1 MIKSMTG
8 FGRASYGRSQSKID
22 VEIRTVNSRY
32 LEIKFRGVLLDP
44 NVEQEIKKIIEKSVQ
59 RGNVHVRIELSKN
72 LNSQKINFNKERFE
86 TIQEILKNIHVLY
99 GQRLNLSDIIST
111 QDLLK
116 VDEEENLNKNSII
129 QAVKSAL
136 NQLYEMREEEG
147 KQIHN
152 DILNRINILKT
163 KLDNTDNISSKYKSE
178 KQDSLK
184 TKVSE
189 LIDNEQIDEAR
200 LIQEVAYYCEKSD
213 ITEEI
218 VRCKSHFNQLVN
230 YIEFEEPVG
239 KRINFL
245 IQEIGREINTI
256 GSKSPQTDVT
266 LDVVEMKSE
275 IEKIREQAQ
284 NIL

>member
-72 LNSQKINFNKERFE
+72 FNSQKINFNKERFE

-163 KLDNTDNISSKYKSE
+163 KLDNTDSISSNYKSE

-184 TKVSE
+184 AKVSE

-275 IEKIREQAQ
+275 IEKIREQTQ

>member
-129 QAVKSAL
+129 QAFKSAL

-163 KLDNTDNISSKYKSE
+163 KLDNTDSISSKYMSE

-184 TKVSE
+184 AKVSE

>member
-1 MIKSMTG
+1 MTG

-136 NQLYEMREEEG
+136 NQLYDMREEEG

-184 TKVSE
+184 AKVSE

>member
-72 LNSQKINFNKERFE
+72 FNSQKINFNKERFE

-184 TKVSE
+184 AKVSE

>member
-1 MIKSMTG
+1 MTG
-8 FGRASYGRSQSKID
+8 FGRASYGRGQSKIEA
-22 VEIRTVNSRY
+22 EIRTVNSRF
-32 LEIKFRGVLLDP
+32 LEIKFRGVVLEP
-44 NVEQEIKKIIEKSVQ
+44 NIEKEIKKNIEKLVN
-59 RGNVHVRIELSKN
+59 RGNVQVRIESSK
-72 LNSQKINFNKERFE
+72 SQNNQRINFNKERFE
-86 TIQEILKNIHVLY
+86 IIQEILKNIHVIY

-116 VDEEENLNKNSII
+116 VNEEENLNKNTII
-129 QAVKSAL
+129 KAVQNAL
-136 NQLYEMREEEG
+136 DQLCEMQEEEG

-152 DILNRINILKT
+152 DIVNRLNILEM
-163 KLDNTDNISSKYKSE
+163 KLDNVNNISNSYRPE
-178 KQDSLK
+178 KQNHLK
-184 TKVSE
+184 DKISE
-189 LIDNEQIDEAR
+189 LLDNEQIDEAR

-230 YIEFEEPVG
+230 YIEFKEPVG

-245 IQEIGREINTI
+245 LQEIGREVNTI

-266 LDVVEMKSE
+266 IEVVEMKSE

>member
-1 MIKSMTG
+1 MTG
-8 FGRASYGRSQSKID
+8 FGRASYGRGQSKID

-44 NVEQEIKKIIEKSVQ
+44 NVEQEIKKNIEKSIQ
-59 RGNVHVRIELSKN
+59 RGNVNVRIELSKN
-72 LNSQKINFNKERFE
+72 LNNQRTSFNKERFE
-86 TIQEILKNIHVLY
+86 TVQAILKDIHVHY
-99 GQRLNLSDIIST
+99 GQRLDLSDIIST

-129 QAVKSAL
+129 KAVKDAL
-136 NQLYEMREEEG
+136 IELDDMREQEG

-163 KLDNTDNISSKYKSE
+163 KLDNTDNISENYRSE
-178 KQDSLK
+178 KQDYLRA
-184 TKVSE
+184 KVSE
-189 LIDNEQIDEAR
+189 LLDNEQIDEAR

-275 IEKIREQAQ
+275 IEKIREQTQ

>member
-8 FGRASYGRSQSKID
+8 FGRASYGRSKNKID

-32 LEIKFRGVLLDP
+32 LEIKFRGVLLEP

-72 LNSQKINFNKERFE
+72 FNSQKINFNKERFE

-116 VDEEENLNKNSII
+116 SDEEENLNKNSII
-129 QAVKSAL
+129 KAVKDAL
-136 NQLYEMREEEG
+136 DQLTQMREQEG
-147 KQIHN
+147 KQIYN
-152 DILNRINILKT
+152 DIVDRINILKT
-163 KLDNTDNISSKYKSE
+163 KLDNTNNISENYRPE
-178 KQDSLK
+178 KQDYLK
-184 TKVSE
+184 SKVSE
-189 LIDNEQIDEAR
+189 LLDNEQIDEAR

-275 IEKIREQAQ
+275 IEKIREQTQ

>member
-1 MIKSMTG
+1 MTG
-8 FGRASYGRSQSKID
+8 FGRASYGRGQSKIEA
-22 VEIRTVNSRY
+22 EIRTVNSRF
-32 LEIKFRGVLLDP
+32 LEIKFRGVVLEP
-44 NVEQEIKKIIEKSVQ
+44 NIEKEIKKNIEKLVN
-59 RGNVHVRIELSKN
+59 RGNVQVRIESSK
-72 LNSQKINFNKERFE
+72 SQNNQRINFNKERFE
-86 TIQEILKNIHVLY
+86 IIQEILKNIHVIY

-116 VDEEENLNKNSII
+116 VNEEENLNKNSII
-129 QAVKSAL
+129 NAVQNAL
-136 NQLYEMREEEG
+136 DQLCEMQEEEG

-152 DILNRINILKT
+152 DIVNRLNILEM
-163 KLDNTDNISSKYKSE
+163 KLDNVNNISNNYRPE
-178 KQDSLK
+178 KQNHLK
-184 TKVSE
+184 DKISE
-189 LIDNEQIDEAR
+189 LLDNEQIDEAR

-230 YIEFEEPVG
+230 YIEFKEPVG

-245 IQEIGREINTI
+245 LQEIGREVNTI

-266 LDVVEMKSE
+266 IEVVEMKSE

>member
-129 QAVKSAL
+129 KAVNDAL
-136 NQLYEMREEEG
+136 VQLYEMRNLEG

-152 DILNRINILKT
+152 DISNRINILKT
-163 KLDNTDNISSKYKSE
+163 KLDNTESISSKYKSE

-184 TKVSE
+184 AKVSE

-218 VRCKSHFNQLVN
+218 VRCKSHFDQLVN

>member
-8 FGRASYGRSQSKID
+8 FGRASYGRGQSKIEA
-22 VEIRTVNSRY
+22 EIRTVNSRF
-32 LEIKFRGVLLDP
+32 LEIKFRGVVLEP
-44 NVEQEIKKIIEKSVQ
+44 NIEKEIKKNIEKLVN
-59 RGNVHVRIELSKN
+59 RGNVQVRIESSK
-72 LNSQKINFNKERFE
+72 SQNNQRINFNKERFE
-86 TIQEILKNIHVLY
+86 IIQEILKNIHVIY

-116 VDEEENLNKNSII
+116 VNEEENLNKNTII
-129 QAVKSAL
+129 KAVQNAL
-136 NQLYEMREEEG
+136 DQLCEMQEEEG

-152 DILNRINILKT
+152 DIVNRLNILEM
-163 KLDNTDNISSKYKSE
+163 KLDNVNNISNNYKSE
-178 KQDSLK
+178 KQNHLK
-184 TKVSE
+184 DKISE
-189 LIDNEQIDEAR
+189 LLDNEQIDETR

-230 YIEFEEPVG
+230 YIELKEPVG

-245 IQEIGREINTI
+245 LQEIGREVNTI

-266 LDVVEMKSE
+266 IEVVEMKSE

>member
-8 FGRASYGRSQSKID
+8 FGRASYGRSKNKID

-32 LEIKFRGVLLDP
+32 LEIKFRGVLLAP

-129 QAVKSAL
+129 KAVKDAL
-136 NQLYEMREEEG
+136 DQLYQMREQEG
-147 KQIHN
+147 KQIYN
-152 DILNRINILKT
+152 DIVDRINILKT
-163 KLDNTDNISSKYKSE
+163 KLDNTNNISENYRSE
-178 KQDSLK
+178 KQDYLRA
-184 TKVSE
+184 KVSE
-189 LIDNEQIDEAR
+189 LLDNEQIDEAR

-245 IQEIGREINTI
+245 IQELGREINTI

>member
-1 MIKSMTG
+1 
-8 FGRASYGRSQSKID
+8 
-22 VEIRTVNSRY
+22 
-32 LEIKFRGVLLDP
+32 
-44 NVEQEIKKIIEKSVQ
+44 
-59 RGNVHVRIELSKN
+59 
-72 LNSQKINFNKERFE
+72 
-86 TIQEILKNIHVLY
+86 
-99 GQRLNLSDIIST
+99 
-111 QDLLK
+111 
-116 VDEEENLNKNSII
+116 
-129 QAVKSAL
+129 
-136 NQLYEMREEEG
+136 MREEEG
-147 KQIHN
+147 KQIYN

-184 TKVSE
+184 AKVSE

-218 VRCKSHFNQLVN
+218 VRCKSHFKQLVN

>member
-184 TKVSE
+184 AKVSE

>member
-129 QAVKSAL
+129 KAVKNAL
-136 NQLYEMREEEG
+136 NQLNEMREQEG

-152 DILNRINILKT
+152 DILDRINILKT
-163 KLDNTDNISSKYKSE
+163 KLDNTNNISENYRPE
-178 KQDSLK
+178 KQDYLK
-184 TKVSE
+184 SKVSE
-189 LIDNEQIDEAR
+189 LLDNEQIDEAR

-275 IEKIREQAQ
+275 IEKIREQTQ

>member
-8 FGRASYGRSQSKID
+8 FGRASYGRSPSKID

-184 TKVSE
+184 AKVSE

>member
-8 FGRASYGRSQSKID
+8 FGRASYGRSKSKID

-163 KLDNTDNISSKYKSE
+163 KLDNTDNISIKYKSE

-184 TKVSE
+184 AKVSE

-230 YIEFEEPVG
+230 YIEFDLY
-239 KRINFL
+239 RL
-245 IQEIGREINTI
+245 I
-256 GSKSPQTDVT
+256 KT
-266 LDVVEMKSE
+266 LHQQMLMMK
-275 IEKIREQAQ
+275 
-284 NIL
+284 

>member
-1 MIKSMTG
+1 MTG
-8 FGRASYGRSQSKID
+8 FGRASYGRGQSKIEA
-22 VEIRTVNSRY
+22 EIRTVNSRF
-32 LEIKFRGVLLDP
+32 LEIKFRGVVLEP
-44 NVEQEIKKIIEKSVQ
+44 NIEKEIKKNIEKLVN
-59 RGNVHVRIELSKN
+59 RGNVQVRIESSK
-72 LNSQKINFNKERFE
+72 SQNNQRINFNKERFE
-86 TIQEILKNIHVLY
+86 IIQEILKNIHVIY

-116 VDEEENLNKNSII
+116 VNEEENLNKNSII
-129 QAVKSAL
+129 NAVQNAL
-136 NQLYEMREEEG
+136 DQLCEMQEEEG

-152 DILNRINILKT
+152 DIVNRLNILEM
-163 KLDNTDNISSKYKSE
+163 KLDNVNNISNNYRPE
-178 KQDSLK
+178 KQNHLK
-184 TKVSE
+184 DKISE
-189 LIDNEQIDEAR
+189 LLDNEQIDETR

-230 YIEFEEPVG
+230 YIEFKEPVG

-245 IQEIGREINTI
+245 LQEIGREVNTI

-266 LDVVEMKSE
+266 IEVVEMKSE

>member
-8 FGRASYGRSQSKID
+8 FGRASFGRGQSKIE

-129 QAVKSAL
+129 KAVKDAL
-136 NQLYEMREEEG
+136 VQLNEMREQEG

-163 KLDNTDNISSKYKSE
+163 KLDNTDNISSSYKFE

-184 TKVSE
+184 AKVSE

-200 LIQEVAYYCEKSD
+200 LIQEVAYFCEKSD

-230 YIEFEEPVG
+230 YIEFEGPVG

-275 IEKIREQAQ
+275 IEKIREQTQ

>member
-59 RGNVHVRIELSKN
+59 RGNVHVHIELSKN
-72 LNSQKINFNKERFE
+72 LNSQRINFNKERFE

-152 DILNRINILKT
+152 DILNRINIIKT
-163 KLDNTDNISSKYKSE
+163 KLDNTDNISIKYKSE

-184 TKVSE
+184 AKVSE

>member
-8 FGRASYGRSQSKID
+8 FGRASYGRSNSKID

-59 RGNVHVRIELSKN
+59 RGNIHVRIELSKN
-72 LNSQKINFNKERFE
+72 LNNQRINFNKEKFE
-86 TIQEILKNIHVLY
+86 TIQAILKDIHVHY

-129 QAVKSAL
+129 KAVKDAL
-136 NQLYEMREEEG
+136 VQLDEMREQEG

-163 KLDNTDNISSKYKSE
+163 KLDNTDSISSKYRSE

-184 TKVSE
+184 AKVSE

>member
-163 KLDNTDNISSKYKSE
+163 KLDNTDNISIKYKSE

-184 TKVSE
+184 AKVSE

>member
-116 VDEEENLNKNSII
+116 VDEEEDLNKNSII
-129 QAVKSAL
+129 KAVKNAL
-136 NQLYEMREEEG
+136 DQLNEMREQEG

-152 DILNRINILKT
+152 DILDRINILKT
-163 KLDNTDNISSKYKSE
+163 KLDNTNNISENYRPE
-178 KQDSLK
+178 KQDYLK
-184 TKVSE
+184 SKVSE
-189 LIDNEQIDEAR
+189 LLDNEQIDEAR

>member
-1 MIKSMTG
+1 MTG
-8 FGRASYGRSQSKID
+8 FGRASYGRGQSKIEA
-22 VEIRTVNSRY
+22 EIRTVNSRF
-32 LEIKFRGVLLDP
+32 LEIKFRGVVLEP
-44 NVEQEIKKIIEKSVQ
+44 NIEQEIKKNIEKLVN
-59 RGNVHVRIELSKN
+59 RGNVQVRIESSK
-72 LNSQKINFNKERFE
+72 SQNNQRINFNKERFE
-86 TIQEILKNIHVLY
+86 IIQEILKNIHVIY

-116 VDEEENLNKNSII
+116 VNEEENLNKNTII
-129 QAVKSAL
+129 KAVQNAL
-136 NQLYEMREEEG
+136 DQLCEMQEEEG

-152 DILNRINILKT
+152 DIVNRLNILEM
-163 KLDNTDNISSKYKSE
+163 KLDNVNNISNSYRPE
-178 KQDSLK
+178 KQNHLK
-184 TKVSE
+184 DKISE
-189 LIDNEQIDEAR
+189 LLDNEQIDETR

-230 YIEFEEPVG
+230 YIEFKEPVG

-245 IQEIGREINTI
+245 LQEIGREVNTI

-266 LDVVEMKSE
+266 IEVVEMKSE

>member
-1 MIKSMTG
+1 M
-8 FGRASYGRSQSKID
+8 
-22 VEIRTVNSRY
+22 
-32 LEIKFRGVLLDP
+32 
-44 NVEQEIKKIIEKSVQ
+44 
-59 RGNVHVRIELSKN
+59 
-72 LNSQKINFNKERFE
+72 
-86 TIQEILKNIHVLY
+86 
-99 GQRLNLSDIIST
+99 
-111 QDLLK
+111 
-116 VDEEENLNKNSII
+116 DEEENLNKNSII

-152 DILNRINILKT
+152 DILNRINILKPT
-163 KLDNTDNISSKYKSE
+163 LDNTDYISSKYKSE

-184 TKVSE
+184 AKVSE

-230 YIEFEEPVG
+230 YIELEEPVG

>member
-1 MIKSMTG
+1 MTG
-8 FGRASYGRSQSKID
+8 FGRASYGRGQSKIEA
-22 VEIRTVNSRY
+22 EIRTVNSRF
-32 LEIKFRGVLLDP
+32 LEIKFRGVVLEP
-44 NVEQEIKKIIEKSVQ
+44 NIEQEIKKNIEKLVN
-59 RGNVHVRIELSKN
+59 RGNVQVRIESSK
-72 LNSQKINFNKERFE
+72 SQNNQRINFNKERFE
-86 TIQEILKNIHVLY
+86 IIQEILKNIHVIY

-116 VDEEENLNKNSII
+116 VNEEENLNKNTII
-129 QAVKSAL
+129 KAVQNAL
-136 NQLYEMREEEG
+136 DQLCEMQEEEG

-152 DILNRINILKT
+152 DIVNRLNILEM
-163 KLDNTDNISSKYKSE
+163 KLDNVNNISNNYRPE
-178 KQDSLK
+178 KQNHLK
-184 TKVSE
+184 DKISE
-189 LIDNEQIDEAR
+189 LLDNEQIDETR

-230 YIEFEEPVG
+230 YIEFKEPVG

-245 IQEIGREINTI
+245 LQEIGREVNTI

-266 LDVVEMKSE
+266 IEVVEMKSE

>member
-8 FGRASYGRSQSKID
+8 FGRASYGRGQSKID

-72 LNSQKINFNKERFE
+72 LNNQRINFNKERFE
-86 TIQEILKNIHVLY
+86 TIQAILKDIHVHY

-163 KLDNTDNISSKYKSE
+163 KLDNTDNISIKYKSE

-184 TKVSE
+184 AKVSE

>member
-8 FGRASYGRSQSKID
+8 FGRASYGRSKSKID

-59 RGNVHVRIELSKN
+59 RGNVHIRIELSKN

-184 TKVSE
+184 AKVSE

>member
-1 MIKSMTG
+1 MTG
-8 FGRASYGRSQSKID
+8 FGRASYGRGQSKIEA
-22 VEIRTVNSRY
+22 EIRTVNSRF
-32 LEIKFRGVLLDP
+32 LEIKFRGVVLEP
-44 NVEQEIKKIIEKSVQ
+44 NIEKEIKKNIEKLVN
-59 RGNVHVRIELSKN
+59 RGNVQVRIESSK
-72 LNSQKINFNKERFE
+72 SQNNQRINFNKERFE
-86 TIQEILKNIHVLY
+86 IIQEILKNIHVIY

-116 VDEEENLNKNSII
+116 VNEEENLNKNTII
-129 QAVKSAL
+129 KAVQKAL
-136 NQLYEMREEEG
+136 VQLCEMQEEEG

-152 DILNRINILKT
+152 DIVNRLNILEM
-163 KLDNTDNISSKYKSE
+163 KLDNVNNISNKYRHE
-178 KQDSLK
+178 KQNHLK
-184 TKVSE
+184 DKISE
-189 LIDNEQIDEAR
+189 LLDNEQIDETR

-230 YIEFEEPVG
+230 YIDFKEPVG

-245 IQEIGREINTI
+245 LQEIGREVNTI

-266 LDVVEMKSE
+266 IEVVEMKSE

>member
-163 KLDNTDNISSKYKSE
+163 KLDNTESISSKYKSE

-184 TKVSE
+184 AKVSE

>member
-1 MIKSMTG
+1 MTG
-8 FGRASYGRSQSKID
+8 FGRASHGKSQSKID

-116 VDEEENLNKNSII
+116 VDEEENLNNNSII

-152 DILNRINILKT
+152 DILNRINILKA

-184 TKVSE
+184 AKVSE

>member
-8 FGRASYGRSQSKID
+8 FGRASYGRGQSKIEA
-22 VEIRTVNSRY
+22 EIRTVNSRF
-32 LEIKFRGVLLDP
+32 LEIKFRGVVLEP
-44 NVEQEIKKIIEKSVQ
+44 NIEQEIKKNIEKLVN
-59 RGNVHVRIELSKN
+59 RGNVQVRIESSK
-72 LNSQKINFNKERFE
+72 SQNNQRINFNKERFE
-86 TIQEILKNIHVLY
+86 IIQEILKNIHVIY

-116 VDEEENLNKNSII
+116 VNEEENLNKNSII
-129 QAVKSAL
+129 KAVQNAL
-136 NQLYEMREEEG
+136 DQLCEMQEEEG

-152 DILNRINILKT
+152 DIVNRLNILEM
-163 KLDNTDNISSKYKSE
+163 KLDNVNNISNNYRHE
-178 KQDSLK
+178 KQNHLK
-184 TKVSE
+184 DKISE
-189 LIDNEQIDEAR
+189 LLDNEQIDETR

-230 YIEFEEPVG
+230 YIDFKEPVG

-245 IQEIGREINTI
+245 LQEIGREVNTI

-266 LDVVEMKSE
+266 IEVVEMKSE